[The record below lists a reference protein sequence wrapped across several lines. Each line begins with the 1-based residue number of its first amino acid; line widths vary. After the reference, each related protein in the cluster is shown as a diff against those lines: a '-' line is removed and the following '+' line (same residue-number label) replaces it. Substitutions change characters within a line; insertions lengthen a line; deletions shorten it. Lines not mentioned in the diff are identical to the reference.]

1 MTPAVPPPPP
11 APAASARRPVLGAL
25 ALASLLALTA
35 CAGGAEEPAP
45 APDGTAATAPREDSS
60 GPAPAGAAPGTSPTA
75 GGGTSAPGEEPA
87 DGTAGRTG
95 APEPGDGSTGAATD
109 RDGGPDGPA
118 GGDGPAEEDA
128 PAGNAADRPEGSAA
142 AIPPAG
148 AHRADGVCRL
158 PDLDVA
164 AAPAGGAA
172 GSVWVELTV
181 TNTGQD
187 PCRVAGYPGVSFV
200 DGTGAQIGAAAE
212 RDTGVPGTGGTL
224 APGGSATAAL
234 RIGQAAVHPGCGA
247 RPAAG
252 LRVYPPENTSSVVVP
267 LPVQACAAPGVQQ
280 LEVQG
285 FGG

>member
-1 MTPAVPPPPP
+1 MTPAVPPPSP
-11 APAASARRPVLGAL
+11 APAASRRRPVRGAL

-35 CAGGAEEPAP
+35 CAGGAEEPAA
-45 APDGTAATAPREDSS
+45 APDGTAATAPREGASDPAPSGAAS
-60 GPAPAGAAPGTSPTA
+60 GPSPAA
-75 GGGTSAPGEEPA
+75 GGGTSAPGGEPA
-87 DGTAGRTG
+87 ERTA
-95 APEPGDGSTGAATD
+95 APDPGDGSTGAATD
-109 RDGGPDGPA
+109 RDGGPDGA
-118 GGDGPAEEDA
+118 AAGDGPAEGDA
-128 PAGNAADRPEGSAA
+128 PAGDAADRPEGSAA

-181 TNTGQD
+181 TNTGPD

-234 RIGQAAVHPGCGA
+234 RIGQAAVHAGCEA